1 MLPSSS
7 QIVPDSNVPLLP
19 SL

>member
-7 QIVPDSNVPLLP
+7 QIVPDANIPLLS